1 MDPIADVRGTVIGAA
16 PAAVEVVVVAG
27 VGVAVVGS
35 DNIGVAVDVAA
46 KMYPQ
51 ELMPPFANIV
61 CSIHPMYLA
70 TSV

>member
-1 MDPIADVRGTVIGAA
+1 VDPIADVRDRVVGAV
-16 PAAVEVVVVAG
+16 PVGVEVVGEAG

-35 DNIGVAVDVAA
+35 DNIGVAVDFADN
-46 KMYPQ
+46 MYPQ
-51 ELMPPFANIV
+51 EFMPPFANIV